1 MDSFKRIFK
10 FGKPY
15 KRFIFLNIFFNILYA
30 IFSAL
35 SFLSLMPMLEVLF
48 GNSSKV
54 YENPDFDDLSSFGN
68 NLEAWLNFQVSSF
81 ANNDPNKALMF
92 VILTILILFFLK
104 NLFNYLAMYFIT
116 FFRNGILKDLR
127 EKLYE
132 KIIRLSIPFYQH
144 KDKGDVI
151 SRITSDVI
159 EIQLSF
165 LSILEIIIREPL
177 TIFFTVIAMFLIS
190 FELTIFVLIFIPIS
204 GFIISIIG
212 KSLKPTSNVVQKEQG
227 EILSVVEQTL
237 NGLNIIKGFV
247 AELFFIKK
255 FSGTNKKFY
264 KYSNKLINKQ
274 NLASPLSEFLGI
286 SVIGVLL
293 WYGGKLV
300 LIDMQLNPAAFL
312 TYMGLAYGVLTPAK
326 AISKASYS
334 IKKGNAA
341 AERVLEI
348 LEAES
353 EIKESDSAY
362 EKKSFEKEITFN
374 NVNFSYNNEVV
385 IKNITFKIIKGQ
397 TVAVVGQSGSGKTT
411 IANLIPRF
419 YDVDSGEICIDGKN
433 IKEIKK
439 SDLRSLIGLVP
450 QDSLLFNE
458 TIQTNITLSDK
469 NISKNKIIEASKTS
483 NSYEFIEKL
492 DNSFDTNVGSFGG
505 NLSGGQKQRISIA
518 RAVLNNP
525 PIMILD
531 EATSSLD
538 SKSEKLVQNALE
550 NLMHNRTTLV
560 IAHRLSTIQNA
571 DLILVMENGEIVEKG
586 KHEKLLSKKGIYSK
600 LIKIQSFN
608 QTKIS

>member
-1 MDSFKRIFK
+1 MDSFKKIFK

-15 KRFIFLNIFFNILYA
+15 KKFIFLNIFFNILYA

-54 YENPDFDDLSSFGN
+54 YENPNFDDFSSFGN

-81 ANNDPNKALMF
+81 ANNDPNKALIF

-132 KIIRLSIPFYQH
+132 KIIRLPIPFYQR

-165 LSILEIIIREPL
+165 LSILEIIVREPL

-190 FELTIFVLIFIPIS
+190 FELTIFVLLFIPIS
-204 GFIISIIG
+204 GFIISVIG
-212 KSLKPTSNVVQKEQG
+212 KSLKPTSNVVQKEQA
-227 EILSVVEQTL
+227 EILSVAEQTL

-255 FSGTNKKFY
+255 FSGTNNKFY
-264 KYSNKLINKQ
+264 NYSNKLINKQ

-353 EIKESDSAY
+353 EIKESDNAF

-374 NVNFSYNNEVV
+374 DVNFSYNKEVV
-385 IKNITFKIIKGQ
+385 IKNLTFKIRKGQ

-458 TIQTNITLSDK
+458 TIQTNITLSNK
-469 NISKNKIIEASKTS
+469 NISKNKILEASKIS

-571 DLILVMENGEIVEKG
+571 DLILVMDNGKIVEKG

-600 LIKIQSFN
+600 LIKIQSIN
-608 QTKIS
+608 

>member
-1 MDSFKRIFK
+1 MDSFKKILK

-15 KRFIFLNIFFNILYA
+15 KKFIFLNIFFNILYA

-54 YENPDFDDLSSFGN
+54 YENPNFDDFSSFGN

-81 ANNDPNKALMF
+81 ANNDPNKALIF

-132 KIIRLSIPFYQH
+132 KIIRLPIPFYQQ

-165 LSILEIIIREPL
+165 LSILEIIVREPL

-204 GFIISIIG
+204 GFIISVIG
-212 KSLKPTSNVVQKEQG
+212 KSLKPTSNIVQKEQA
-227 EILSVVEQTL
+227 EILSVAEQTL

-255 FSGTNKKFY
+255 FSGTNDKFY
-264 KYSNKLINKQ
+264 DYSNKLINKQ

-353 EIKESDSAY
+353 EIKESDNAF

-374 NVNFSYNNEVV
+374 DVNFSYNKEVV
-385 IKNITFKIIKGQ
+385 IKNITFKIGKGQ

-458 TIQTNITLSDK
+458 TIQTNITLSNK
-469 NISKNKIIEASKTS
+469 NISKNKILEASKIS

-571 DLILVMENGEIVEKG
+571 DLILVMENGKIVEKG

-608 QTKIS
+608 

>member
-1 MDSFKRIFK
+1 MDSFKKIFN

-15 KRFIFLNIFFNILYA
+15 KKFIFLNIFFNILYA

-54 YENPDFDDLSSFGN
+54 YENPNFDDFSSFGN

-81 ANNDPNKALMF
+81 ANNDPNKALIF

-132 KIIRLSIPFYQH
+132 KIIRLPIPFYQQ

-165 LSILEIIIREPL
+165 LSILEIIVREPL

-204 GFIISIIG
+204 GFIISVIG
-212 KSLKPTSNVVQKEQG
+212 KSLKPTSNIVQKEQA
-227 EILSVVEQTL
+227 EILSVAEQTL

-255 FSGTNKKFY
+255 FSGTNNKFY
-264 KYSNKLINKQ
+264 NYSNKLINKQ

-353 EIKESDSAY
+353 EIKESDSPL
-362 EKKSFEKEITFN
+362 EIKSFENEITFKD
-374 NVNFSYNNEVV
+374 VSFSYQKELV
-385 IKNITFKIIKGQ
+385 IKNISFKIGKGQ
-397 TVAVVGQSGSGKTT
+397 TVALVGQSGSGKTT

-439 SDLRSLIGLVP
+439 SDLRGLIGLVP

-469 NISKNKIIEASKTS
+469 NISKNKIIEASKIS
-483 NSYEFIEKL
+483 NSFDFIDSL
-492 DNSFDTNVGSFGG
+492 DNSFDNNVGSFGG

-518 RAVLNNP
+518 RAVLDNP

-550 NLMHNRTTLV
+550 NLMQNRTTLV

-586 KHEKLLSKKGIYSK
+586 KHRDLLLKKGIYSK
-600 LIKIQSFN
+600 LINIQSF
-608 QTKIS
+608 T